1 MKERVN
7 RVDIGDIGM
16 EKGNNE
22 TMTVQEIF
30 KQNRTPLDV
39 MVRKPT

>member
-16 EKGNNE
+16 ERENNDK
-22 TMTVQEIF
+22 TDTARIVQEY
-30 KQNRTPLDV
+30 
-39 MVRKPT
+39 

>member
-16 EKGNNE
+16 EKENNE

-30 KQNRTPLDV
+30 K
-39 MVRKPT
+39 

>member
-30 KQNRTPLDV
+30 K
-39 MVRKPT
+39 